1 MSDDTVTPLNP
12 ADPLLARARQL
23 ERDIQ
28 PERDLWPEIEAR
40 LDKPA
45 SSPFGPFGWLRL
57 AAILVGVSSWLTLT
71 LNQTDT
77 PAANL
82 ATTHNGLP
90 ANLMNAE
97 FAQTR
102 TDLLLALE
110 TQLATLSAE
119 DRKVLADNL
128 ADIDKALKEINM
140 AMEGNPN
147 SDLLLQLLLSTYT
160 DQLRLMGD
168 MHDLTRSVNESTG
181 I

>member
-1 MSDDTVTPLNP
+1 
-12 ADPLLARARQL
+12 
-23 ERDIQ
+23 
-28 PERDLWPEIEAR
+28 
-40 LDKPA
+40 
-45 SSPFGPFGWLRL
+45 
-57 AAILVGVSSWLTLT
+57 VGVSSWLTFT
-71 LNQTDT
+71 LIQTE
-77 PAANL
+77 PPPPNL
-82 ATTHNGLP
+82 AATQNGLP
-90 ANLMNAE
+90 ASLMNAAY
-97 FAQTR
+97 AQTR

-110 TQLATLSAE
+110 VQLATLSAE

-128 ADIDKALKEINM
+128 ADIDTALKEINT